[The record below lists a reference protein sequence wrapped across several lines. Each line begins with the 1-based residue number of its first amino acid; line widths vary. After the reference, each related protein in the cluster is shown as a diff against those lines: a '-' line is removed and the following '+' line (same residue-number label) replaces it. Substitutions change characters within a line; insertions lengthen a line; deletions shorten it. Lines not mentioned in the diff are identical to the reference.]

1 MNERLSKQT
10 CDKMTF
16 CLFCIAIILLPTQI
30 IFGGVSWA
38 ISDFM
43 IPFLGIC
50 FFRYNKDI
58 RFNKGFIIF
67 FSSIF
72 LQLFFSLSFIFRNP
86 SYAKYISDSFLSII
100 KISVCLLYAMLFYV
114 FFQIINRDQYL
125 KYLKIMNCIGTVEG
139 ILCFIGPILY
149 YMGKSTSLVKYGYRA
164 NGTFDDPNLVGVF
177 LLLCIGLSISRL
189 SFVTTYKK
197 NIPIYIS
204 IIVMSGGIIM
214 TASKAA
220 IFSLLF
226 SFFSIFII
234 AIIKRF
240 PIASHLFK
248 LFCFSI
254 VAIIIIS
261 ISTNFFDSIFGRFS
275 SSNNVSELTTGRS
288 KLWLSALK
296 MSFSNFNLLHGVGI
310 GMYENLLE
318 EYGVHSHIRAHNT
331 YLSLLSECG
340 IVMFLQLSF
349 YLIWCFHRVL
359 KKIIKHYSY
368 CALGILFS
376 VIGIMIE
383 FFALNLQ
390 NSRTTYIFLLFVY
403 FYINTFFSFETELND
418 NESCNHVC

>member
-177 LLLCIGLSISRL
+177 LLLCIGL
-189 SFVTTYKK
+189 
-197 NIPIYIS
+197 
-204 IIVMSGGIIM
+204 
-214 TASKAA
+214 
-220 IFSLLF
+220 
-226 SFFSIFII
+226 
-234 AIIKRF
+234 
-240 PIASHLFK
+240 
-248 LFCFSI
+248 
-254 VAIIIIS
+254 
-261 ISTNFFDSIFGRFS
+261 
-275 SSNNVSELTTGRS
+275 
-288 KLWLSALK
+288 
-296 MSFSNFNLLHGVGI
+296 
-310 GMYENLLE
+310 
-318 EYGVHSHIRAHNT
+318 
-331 YLSLLSECG
+331 
-340 IVMFLQLSF
+340 
-349 YLIWCFHRVL
+349 
-359 KKIIKHYSY
+359 
-368 CALGILFS
+368 
-376 VIGIMIE
+376 
-383 FFALNLQ
+383 
-390 NSRTTYIFLLFVY
+390 
-403 FYINTFFSFETELND
+403 
-418 NESCNHVC
+418 